1 MRLLSLLSQ
10 VGGAA
15 GVGAARLRDDDRADK
30 MIPVTI
36 APETPTET
44 TAETPMSSET
54 KTFRLGEL
62 FSGPGGLGL
71 AAKRASRPGYE
82 IVHQWAT
89 DYDADT
95 CRTYAH
101 NICGD
106 PDDKSVVHHDI
117 RTLDYKILEEL
128 GGIDGLAFGFP
139 CNDFSI
145 VGERKGF
152 NGEYGPLY
160 TYGIKA
166 LQQFQPDWF
175 LAENVGGIR
184 ADGGAALKRIFA
196 DMLEAGYRIYP
207 HYYRFEQYGVPQA
220 RHRMIVIGI
229 RNDLNVEF
237 KVPSPKPYADR
248 DISAETALKGIPEWA
263 TSQEPTRQSVNVV
276 ERLGHIPPGGN
287 AWHAE
292 IPEHLQIK
300 TKTKLSSIYRRLHPE
315 KPAYTVTGSGG
326 GGTHIYHWSEP
337 RALTNRERAR
347 LQTFPDNY
355 VFHGSKESV
364 RKQIGMAVPVEGARV
379 IFEALLDSF
388 AGVEY
393 ESVEPSLADLI
404 SGV

>member
-1 MRLLSLLSQ
+1 M
-10 VGGAA
+10 G
-15 GVGAARLRDDDRADK
+15 
-30 MIPVTI
+30 PVTI
-36 APETPTET
+36 APETPAKT
-44 TAETPMSSET
+44 TAETSVSTET
-54 KTFRLGEL
+54 RTFRFGEL

-71 AAKRASRPGYE
+71 AAKLASRPGFK

-106 PDDKSVVHHDI
+106 PHDESVVHADI
-117 RTLDYKILEEL
+117 RKLDYAVLEQL

-139 CNDFSI
+139 CNDFSL

-152 NGEYGPLY
+152 DGEYGPLY

-166 LQQFQPDWF
+166 LKRFRPAWF

-184 ADGGAALKRIFA
+184 ADGGVALKRIFA
-196 DMLEAGYRIYP
+196 DMAEAGYRIYP

-229 RNDLNVEF
+229 KNELDVEF
-237 KVPSPKPYADR
+237 KVPSPNPYADR
-248 DISAETALKGIPEWA
+248 DVSAKKALESIPKWA
-263 TSQEPTRQSVNVV
+263 TNQEPTKQSDNVI
-276 ERLGHIPPGGN
+276 ERLGHIPAGGN
-287 AWHAE
+287 AWHTD

-347 LQTFPDNY
+347 LQTFPDEFI
-355 VFHGSKESV
+355 FHGSKESV
-364 RKQIGMAVPVEGARV
+364 RKQIGMAVPAEGARV

-393 ESVEPSLADLI
+393 ESVAPSLANLLPK
-404 SGV
+404 V